1 MRYIKQS
8 FKYIYKNGLV
18 LLLFSLVPA
27 IFYGGLLRPFK
38 FIEFINNYSNLTVLN
53 FGDIFFSI
61 IEISW
66 LKLLYYVF
74 AFILFGVFF
83 SIIIGII
90 ENHFRSGKNNYSN
103 IKAYINNNITSVLI
117 NIILLFL
124 INFVLSFLSSV
135 LIYLFHVLLVGLNT
149 TPSLACIIIAI
160 LIFVIY
166 FCVSMSLG
174 LVFMLNVPTMMQNGY
189 LFKQSIS
196 NTINAIG
203 NNYFN
208 LILAYLA
215 PYLVI
220 IPLISIFSFSTILI
234 KIINMILALGLII
247 YYSAFVM
254 VAYYDI
260 NNLPRYD
267 NRKYYTIK

>member
-174 LVFMLNVPTMMQNGY
+174 FVFMLNVPTMMQNGY